1 MDIAENNVAV
11 GGMPVVV
18 VAVEEDI
25 AYCTE
30 FQVDKKAAVA
40 VGAVDAVVVE
50 VDTLLSVD

>member
-18 VAVEEDI
+18 VAVEEDS